1 MGQYHWCEKIFIIVN
16 VYYITSICKQCRWK
30 EKKIIWE
37 KNYNNTV
44 VLQAQ
49 NKTPKISHRNLKK
62 L

>member
-1 MGQYHWCEKIFIIVN
+1 MCIILPQFVN
-16 VYYITSICKQCRWK
+16 NVD